1 MRQPLVLVALA
12 WLTAAC
18 SSVDSQTTQYVG
30 APHFAPSDPKTVEIM
45 RSEPKQPFDQ
55 LGEIVVDASVEP
67 APPIAEIE
75 QRLREEAAKLGASAV
90 VVVFDRVQP
99 NGAYVTGGWYTRSVQ
114 VTEGRKIVGVAI
126 RNR

>member
-1 MRQPLVLVALA
+1 MRLSPALAALGWLVA
-12 WLTAAC
+12 AC
-18 SSVDSQTTQYVG
+18 TSLDSQTTQYVG
-30 APHFAPSDPKTVEIM
+30 APHFAPTDPKTVEIL
-45 RSEPKQPFDQ
+45 RVPPQQEVDQ
-55 LGEIVVDASVEP
+55 LGEIVVDASIEP